1 MDFLQDVN
9 EGWQY
14 VLVFLLG
21 SIPWVEIAAII
32 PIAIIVA
39 GMNAVLVGLLALL
52 GNLATVYLVILY
64 FEKFRQWRERKKGTG
79 NDKSKRRERAEAA
92 WNKYG
97 MPGLALLGPLL
108 IGSHIAAFVGIL
120 FGAKKKTAVI
130 WMTLSLIVWTTVI
143 TIASHYGINVIDFI
157 RG

>member
-1 MDFLQDVN
+1 MNFLQDVN
-9 EGWQY
+9 EVWQY

-39 GMNAVLVGLLALL
+39 GMNPILVGLLALL
-52 GNLATVYLVILY
+52 GNLATVYLVILF
-64 FEKFRQWRERKKGTG
+64 FEKFKQWRTSKKGAG
-79 NDKSKRRERAEAA
+79 NGKSKRRERAEAA

-120 FGAKKKTAVI
+120 FGAKKRNAVI
-130 WMTLSLIVWTTVI
+130 WMTLSLIVWTAVL